1 MTFLRAV
8 VLAGGFALTLTA
20 AGQALAAGVAPTPT
34 ALDGTAILPDPALN
48 KAHALPARVATQG
61 IATVSAAQNGPLIN
75 CSRSNPCA
83 MVTPAR
89 DNVTINAG
97 QRTGQAAAVKHRDE
111 NDAAAR
117 PRGGA
122 GDLRS

>member
-1 MTFLRAV
+1 MTFIRAV
-8 VLAGGFALTLTA
+8 VLVGGFALALTS
-20 AGQALAAGVAPTPT
+20 GMALAAGVAPTPT

-48 KAHALPARVATQG
+48 RAHALPAGVATQG

-89 DNVTINAG
+89 DSVTISAG
-97 QRTGQAAAVKHRDE
+97 QSANRAAAVKHRDE
-111 NDAAAR
+111 NDAAAAK
-117 PRGGA
+117 GGA